1 MHLRDARKCSATE
14 REVNGGQRID
24 CDRCKDQSSSSSFSV
39 QENDFKSNLIA
50 ITGDN
55 SGDTQA
61 PREKKRKD
69 VQDCR
74 AVLLRVR

>member
-1 MHLRDARKCSATE
+1 M
-14 REVNGGQRID
+14 QR
-24 CDRCKDQSSSSSFSV
+24 SEFFFSFSV